1 MAAGGR
7 RTVVAHTLRLSA
19 ALLAAGRAHQVLLLP
34 ATGHRV
40 TQEQVA
46 EQLLHLQLD
55 FLRKSLPC

>member
-1 MAAGGR
+1 
-7 RTVVAHTLRLSA
+7 VVAHTLRLSA